1 MHNFSCNSKINNTRI
16 DNAVDLDIAMPMYN
30 LIEYSKNYRK
40 TTGILWNYYR
50 NETNSGVGGKNNNV
64 NYPIKYSK
72 SFYYKRSSAGKLE
85 GINRAKEVEIA
96 VLLKQLSNFWRTLDM
111 PLINYE
117 INLILTWS
125 ENCVLTGKATRDAEP
140 DADPIVVAVNNPTNA
155 IFKITDTKLFV
166 PVVTLSTEDDN
177 KLLQQLKL
185 AFKRTIKLN
194 KYRAEMTNQ
203 AKTNNLNYLID
214 STFNKVS
221 TLFVLSFENEEDKT
235 SFSKCY
241 PPKIEIKDFNVLI
254 DGNSFFDVP
263 VKSKEEAYEKIIE
276 ISKNNDYQTGNLL
289 DYEYFSKYY
298 KLIAIDLSKTNW
310 IRRLW
315 FKATN

>member
-1 MHNFSCNSKINNTRI
+1 
-16 DNAVDLDIAMPMYN
+16 MY
-30 LIEYSKNYRK
+30 
-40 TTGILWNYYR
+40 
-50 NETNSGVGGKNNNV
+50 
-64 NYPIKYSK
+64 
-72 SFYYKRSSAGKLE
+72 
-85 GINRAKEVEIA
+85 
-96 VLLKQLSNFWRTLDM
+96 
-111 PLINYE
+111 
-117 INLILTWS
+117 
-125 ENCVLTGKATRDAEP
+125 
-140 DADPIVVAVNNPTNA
+140 
-155 IFKITDTKLFV
+155 V

-241 PPKIEIKDFNVLI
+241 PPKIEIKDFNVLT
-254 DGNSFFDVP
+254 DGSSFFDVP

-298 KLIAIDLSKTNW
+298 KLIAIDLSKTN
-310 IRRLW
+310 
-315 FKATN
+315 